1 MGKIN
6 FANIQSALGK
16 AKEAAAPLQNKGHTE
31 NVPVDFIVL
40 ADKNIYNESDNDESI
55 KELADNIE
63 ACGLLHPITVNKIGA
78 EKYQIISGERRFRA
92 ITEYLHWKSVP
103 CMVFEDLSSEAA
115 QLKLC
120 MANLAVREYTTSQ
133 KYKFYLEVKALLE
146 KMKAS
151 GEYKGGLQKGIA
163 EILNVTKRQVARYSS
178 IEKLPVE
185 IQNDVLEG
193 KITLNQALEYSPTSP
208 PHISETEDTL
218 KKISEMLSGLSDEER
233 AAVLSDFL
241 GTGTQKD
248 DIGHLSEQTND
259 VFASKNEDT
268 GSQND
273 DIGHHFEQTND
284 VSVSKNEDTD
294 SKNDDIGHHFEQT
307 NDVSAS
313 KNEDTVS
320 QNDDIG
326 HHFEQTNDVS
336 ASKNEDTDSKNDDIG
351 HHFEAGSNITNSIDN
366 TDSNI
371 SPELPD
377 IQMQSRS
384 PSTKSKSK
392 ENGSVL
398 IFKDGMFIPNKIQ
411 VIEEHES
418 YTVFKVFAVK
428 Q

>member
-63 ACGLLHPITVNKIGA
+63 ACGLLHPITVNKIST

-92 ITEYLHWKSVP
+92 ITEYLQWKSVP
-103 CMVFEDLSSEAA
+103 CMVFEGLSAEAA

-120 MANLAVREYTTSQ
+120 MANLAVREYTASQ

-163 EILNVTKRQVARYSS
+163 EILNVTKRQVARCSS
-178 IEKLPVE
+178 IEKLPAE
-185 IQNDVLEG
+185 IQNDVIEG
-193 KITLNQALEYSPTSP
+193 RITLNQALEYSSASP
-208 PHISETEDTL
+208 QHIPETKDTF

-233 AAVLSDFL
+233 VVLLSDFL
-241 GTGTQKD
+241 GTKTQ
-248 DIGHLSEQTND
+248 ND
-259 VFASKNEDT
+259 NVSAIKNEDT
-268 GSQND
+268 DSEKD
-273 DIGHHFEQTND
+273 DIGHHFETGD
-284 VSVSKNEDTD
+284 YITD
-294 SKNDDIGHHFEQT
+294 
-307 NDVSAS
+307 
-313 KNEDTVS
+313 
-320 QNDDIG
+320 
-326 HHFEQTNDVS
+326 
-336 ASKNEDTDSKNDDIG
+336 
-351 HHFEAGSNITNSIDN
+351 SIDN
-366 TDSNI
+366 TNSNI

-377 IQMQSRS
+377 IQMQTRS

-398 IFKDGMFIPNKIQ
+398 IFKDGTFVPNKIQ
-411 VIEEHES
+411 VLEEHES
-418 YTVFKVFAVK
+418 YTVFKVFAVR

>member
-1 MGKIN
+1 
-6 FANIQSALGK
+6 
-16 AKEAAAPLQNKGHTE
+16 
-31 NVPVDFIVL
+31 VL

-103 CMVFEDLSSEAA
+103 CMVFEGLSSEAA

-120 MANLAVREYTTSQ
+120 MANLAVREYTSSQ

-178 IEKLPVE
+178 IEKLPAE

-193 KITLNQALEYSPTSP
+193 KITLNQALEYSTASSP
-208 PHISETEDTL
+208 NISQTGDTF
-218 KKISEMLSGLSDEER
+218 KKISEMLSGLSNEER
-233 AAVLSDFL
+233 ETVLFDFL
-241 GTGTQKD
+241 GARTQKD
-248 DIGHLSEQTND
+248 DIGHHFEQTD
-259 VFASKNEDT
+259 YVSAPKNEDT
-268 GSQND
+268 GSEKDDIGHRFEQTDYISAPKIEDTGFEND
-273 DIGHHFEQTND
+273 DIGHHFEQTD
-284 VSVSKNEDTD
+284 YVSAPKMENTGSE
-294 SKNDDIGHHFEQT
+294 NDDIGHHFEQT
-307 NDVSAS
+307 DYLSAPKMENMGS
-313 KNEDTVS
+313 E
-320 QNDDIG
+320 NDDIG
-326 HHFEQTNDVS
+326 HHFEQTDYVS

-351 HHFEAGSNITNSIDN
+351 HHFETGSNITNSMDN
-366 TDSNI
+366 RDSNI

>member
-63 ACGLLHPITVNKIGA
+63 ACGLLHPITVNKIGT
-78 EKYQIISGERRFRA
+78 EKFQIISGERRFRA
-92 ITEYLHWKSVP
+92 INEYLHWKSVP
-103 CMVFEDLSSEAA
+103 CMVFEGLSAEAA

-120 MANLAVREYTTSQ
+120 MANLAVREYTASQ

-178 IEKLPVE
+178 IEKLPAE

-193 KITLNQALEYSPTSP
+193 KITLNQALEYSTASSP
-208 PHISETEDTL
+208 NISQTGDTF
-218 KKISEMLSGLSDEER
+218 KKISEMLSGLSNEER
-233 AAVLSDFL
+233 ETVLFDFL
-241 GTGTQKD
+241 GARTQKD
-248 DIGHLSEQTND
+248 DIGHR
-259 VFASKNEDT
+259 
-268 GSQND
+268 
-273 DIGHHFEQTND
+273 FEQTD
-284 VSVSKNEDTD
+284 NE
-294 SKNDDIGHHFEQT
+294 
-307 NDVSAS
+307 
-313 KNEDTVS
+313 
-320 QNDDIG
+320 
-326 HHFEQTNDVS
+326 S
-336 ASKNEDTDSKNDDIG
+336 ASKNEDTDSENDDIG
-351 HHFEAGSNITNSIDN
+351 HHFETGDYITDSIDN

-371 SPELPD
+371 HPEIPD
-377 IQMQSRS
+377 NQMQTRS

-411 VIEEHES
+411 VVEEHDS
-418 YTVFKVFAVK
+418 YTVFKVFAVR

>member
-63 ACGLLHPITVNKIGA
+63 ACGLLHPITVNKIST

-92 ITEYLHWKSVP
+92 VTEYLHWKSVP
-103 CMVFEDLSSEAA
+103 CMVFEGLSSEAA

-178 IEKLPVE
+178 IEKLPAE
-185 IQNDVLEG
+185 IQNDVIEG
-193 KITLNQALEYSPTSP
+193 RITLNQALERSSASPQ
-208 PHISETEDTL
+208 HIPETEDTF

-241 GTGTQKD
+241 VTK
-248 DIGHLSEQTND
+248 
-259 VFASKNEDT
+259 
-268 GSQND
+268 SQSSN
-273 DIGHHFEQTND
+273 
-284 VSVSKNEDTD
+284 
-294 SKNDDIGHHFEQT
+294 
-307 NDVSAS
+307 
-313 KNEDTVS
+313 
-320 QNDDIG
+320 
-326 HHFEQTNDVS
+326 VS
-336 ASKNEDTDSKNDDIG
+336 ASKNEDTDSEIDDIGHRFEQTDNESASKNEDTDSENDDIG
-351 HHFEAGSNITNSIDN
+351 HHFETGDYITDSIDN

-371 SPELPD
+371 YPEIPD
-377 IQMQSRS
+377 NQMQTRS

-398 IFKDGMFIPNKIQ
+398 IFKDGTFVPNKIQ
-411 VIEEHES
+411 VLEEHEN
-418 YTVFKVFAVK
+418 YTVFKVFAVR

>member
-40 ADKNIYNESDNDESI
+40 ADRNIYNESDNDESI

-63 ACGLLHPITVNKIGA
+63 ACGLLHPITVNKIGT

-103 CMVFEDLSSEAA
+103 CMVFERLSAEAA

-178 IEKLPVE
+178 IEKLPAE
-185 IQNDVLEG
+185 IQNDVIEG
-193 KITLNQALEYSPTSP
+193 RITLNQALEYSSASP
-208 PHISETEDTL
+208 QHIPETEDTF

-241 GTGTQKD
+241 VTK
-248 DIGHLSEQTND
+248 
-259 VFASKNEDT
+259 
-268 GSQND
+268 SQSSN
-273 DIGHHFEQTND
+273 
-284 VSVSKNEDTD
+284 
-294 SKNDDIGHHFEQT
+294 
-307 NDVSAS
+307 
-313 KNEDTVS
+313 
-320 QNDDIG
+320 
-326 HHFEQTNDVS
+326 VS
-336 ASKNEDTDSKNDDIG
+336 ASKNEDTDSEKDDIG
-351 HHFEAGSNITNSIDN
+351 HH
-366 TDSNI
+366 
-371 SPELPD
+371 
-377 IQMQSRS
+377 
-384 PSTKSKSK
+384 
-392 ENGSVL
+392 
-398 IFKDGMFIPNKIQ
+398 
-411 VIEEHES
+411 
-418 YTVFKVFAVK
+418 
-428 Q
+428 

>member
-55 KELADNIE
+55 KEWADNIE
-63 ACGLLHPITVNKIGA
+63 ACGLLHPITVNKIGT

-103 CMVFEDLSSEAA
+103 CMVFEGLSDEAA

-178 IEKLPVE
+178 IEKLPAE
-185 IQNDVLEG
+185 IQNDVIEG
-193 KITLNQALEYSPTSP
+193 RITLNQALERSSASPQ
-208 PHISETEDTL
+208 HIPETEDTF

-241 GTGTQKD
+241 VTK
-248 DIGHLSEQTND
+248 
-259 VFASKNEDT
+259 
-268 GSQND
+268 SQSSN
-273 DIGHHFEQTND
+273 
-284 VSVSKNEDTD
+284 
-294 SKNDDIGHHFEQT
+294 
-307 NDVSAS
+307 
-313 KNEDTVS
+313 
-320 QNDDIG
+320 
-326 HHFEQTNDVS
+326 VS
-336 ASKNEDTDSKNDDIG
+336 ASKNEDTDSEIDDIGHRFEQTDNESASKNEDTDSEKDDIGHRFEQTDNESASKNEDTDSENDDIG
-351 HHFEAGSNITNSIDN
+351 HHFETGDYITDSIDN

-371 SPELPD
+371 YPEIPD
-377 IQMQSRS
+377 NQMQTRS

-398 IFKDGMFIPNKIQ
+398 IFKDGTFVPNKIQ
-411 VIEEHES
+411 VLEEHES
-418 YTVFKVFAVK
+418 YTVFKVFAVR